1 MVPTQETI
9 RVEFMIEHYVRNK
22 MPLLVMGPNSTGKTN
37 IVTNMLRD
45 QKILQIN
52 FSIQTVSQNLSDYF
66 YDQEMF
72 LV

>member
-1 MVPTQETI
+1 
-9 RVEFMIEHYVRNK
+9 MIEHYVRNK